1 MKNNIAVGIIATLA
15 ICLAIAGVA
24 YINPGVNAIKGEGN
38 STISVSGTGIIKT
51 EPNQAKV
58 YLGVETQ
65 SGNVTEALE
74 ENSLKMQSIIKAIK
88 KLGIPKDSIETT
100 YFNVYPVRNYN
111 YEKSGEEIAGYRVT
125 NEITVELQDLDKIGA
140 IIEEAMNAGA
150 NKVRRIEFGLTED
163 KRRELK
169 NEALKEAC
177 KDARTKADAIAS
189 GLGLRI
195 TRIATAK
202 ESGTYVAPYRAEVF
216 GSEYAMPIPT
226 SAPEAIPPPIEPK
239 EVKVSATIDI
249 AYECR

>member
-1 MKNNIAVGIIATLA
+1 MKNNIAIGIIATLV
-15 ICLAIAGVA
+15 ICLAIVCVA
-24 YINPGVNAIKGEGN
+24 YINPGVNAISGEGN

-100 YFNVYPVRNYN
+100 YFSVYPIRD
-111 YEKSGEEIAGYRVT
+111 YEKSGEDIIGYRVS

-140 IIEEAMNAGA
+140 VIEEAMNAGA

-163 KRRELK
+163 KKRELR

-189 GLGLRI
+189 GLGLKI
-195 TRIATAK
+195 TRIATAR
-202 ESGTYVAPYRAEVF
+202 ESGTYVAPYRTEVF
-216 GSEYAMPIPT
+216 GGEYAMPVPT
-226 SAPEAIPPPIEPK
+226 PAPKAIPPPIEPK
-239 EVKVSATIDI
+239 EMKVSATIDI

>member
-24 YINPGVNAIKGEGN
+24 YINPGVNAINGEGN

-100 YFNVYPVRNYN
+100 YFSVYPIRD
-111 YEKSGEEIAGYRVT
+111 YEKSGEDIIGYRAS
-125 NEITVELQDLDKIGA
+125 NEITVELHDLDKIGA
-140 IIEEAMNAGA
+140 VIEEAMNAGA

-163 KRRELK
+163 KKREVK

-177 KDARTKADAIAS
+177 KDARTKADTIAS
-189 GLGLRI
+189 GLGLKI
-195 TRIATAK
+195 TRIATAR
-202 ESGTYVAPYRAEVF
+202 ESGTYVAPYRTEVF
-216 GSEYAMPIPT
+216 GGEYAMPVPT
-226 SAPEAIPPPIEPK
+226 PAPKAISPPIELK

-249 AYECR
+249 TYECR

>member
-1 MKNNIAVGIIATLA
+1 MKNNIAIGIIATLV
-15 ICLAIAGVA
+15 ICLAIVCVA
-24 YINPGVNAIKGEGN
+24 YINPGVNAISGEGN

-65 SGNVTEALE
+65 SRDVTEALE

-88 KLGIPKDSIETT
+88 KLGISKDSIETT
-100 YFNVYPVRNYN
+100 YFSVYPIRD
-111 YEKSGEEIAGYRVT
+111 YEKSGEDIIGYRAS
-125 NEITVELQDLDKIGA
+125 NEITVELHDLDKIGA
-140 IIEEAMNAGA
+140 VIEEAMNAGA

-163 KRRELK
+163 KKREVK

-189 GLGLRI
+189 GLGLKI
-195 TRIATAK
+195 TRIATAR
-202 ESGTYVAPYRAEVF
+202 ESGTYVAPYRTEVF
-216 GSEYAMPIPT
+216 GGEYAMPVPT
-226 SAPEAIPPPIEPK
+226 PAPKAVSPPIELK

-249 AYECR
+249 TYECR

>member
-1 MKNNIAVGIIATLA
+1 MKNNIAIGIIATLV
-15 ICLAIAGVA
+15 ICLAILCVA
-24 YINPGVNAIKGEGN
+24 YINPGVNAISGEGN

-65 SGNVTEALE
+65 SRNVTEALE

-100 YFNVYPVRNYN
+100 YFSVYPIRD
-111 YEKSGEEIAGYRVT
+111 YEKSGEDIIGYRAS
-125 NEITVELQDLDKIGA
+125 NEITVELHDLDKIGA
-140 IIEEAMNAGA
+140 VIEEAMNAGA

-163 KRRELK
+163 KKREVK

-177 KDARTKADAIAS
+177 KDARTKADTIAS
-189 GLGLRI
+189 GLGLKI
-195 TRIATAK
+195 TRIATAR
-202 ESGTYVAPYRAEVF
+202 ESGTYVAPYRTEVF
-216 GSEYAMPIPT
+216 GGEYAMPVPT
-226 SAPEAIPPPIEPK
+226 PAPKAISPPIELK

-249 AYECR
+249 TYECR

>member
-1 MKNNIAVGIIATLA
+1 MKNNIAIGIIATLV
-15 ICLAIAGVA
+15 ICLAIVCVA
-24 YINPGVNAIKGEGN
+24 YINPGVNAISGEGN

-65 SGNVTEALE
+65 SRNVTEALE

-100 YFNVYPVRNYN
+100 YFSVYPIRD
-111 YEKSGEEIAGYRVT
+111 YEKSGEDIIGYRVS

-140 IIEEAMNAGA
+140 VIEEAMNAGA

-226 SAPEAIPPPIEPK
+226 TAPKAIPPPIEPK

>member
-1 MKNNIAVGIIATLA
+1 MKNNIAIGIIATLV
-15 ICLAIAGVA
+15 ICLAIVCVA
-24 YINPGVNAIKGEGN
+24 YINPGVNAISGEGN

-100 YFNVYPVRNYN
+100 YFSVYPIRD
-111 YEKSGEEIAGYRVT
+111 YEKSGEDIIGYRVS

-140 IIEEAMNAGA
+140 VIEEAMNAGA

-163 KRRELK
+163 KKRELR

-189 GLGLRI
+189 GLGLKI
-195 TRIATAK
+195 TRIATAR

-216 GSEYAMPIPT
+216 GGEYAMPVPT
-226 SAPEAIPPPIEPK
+226 PAPKAIPPPIEPK
-239 EVKVSATIDI
+239 EMKVSATIDI

>member
-24 YINPGVNAIKGEGN
+24 YINPGVNAINGEGN

-100 YFNVYPVRNYN
+100 YFSVYPIRD
-111 YEKSGEEIAGYRVT
+111 YEKSGEDIIGYRAS

-140 IIEEAMNAGA
+140 VIEEAMNAGA

-226 SAPEAIPPPIEPK
+226 TAPKAIPPPIEPK

>member
-1 MKNNIAVGIIATLA
+1 MKNNIAIGIIATLV
-15 ICLAIAGVA
+15 ICLAIVCVA
-24 YINPGVNAIKGEGN
+24 YINPGVNAISGEGN

-65 SGNVTEALE
+65 SRNVTEALE

-88 KLGIPKDSIETT
+88 KLGIQKDSIETT
-100 YFNVYPVRNYN
+100 YFSVYPIRD
-111 YEKSGEEIAGYRVT
+111 YEKSGEDIIGYRAS
-125 NEITVELQDLDKIGA
+125 NEITVELHDLDKIGA
-140 IIEEAMNAGA
+140 VIEEAMNAGA

-163 KRRELK
+163 KKREVK

-226 SAPEAIPPPIEPK
+226 SAPKAIPPPIEPK

>member
-100 YFNVYPVRNYN
+100 YFSVYPIRD
-111 YEKSGEEIAGYRVT
+111 YEKSGEDIIGYRAS

-140 IIEEAMNAGA
+140 VIEEAMNAGA

>member
-100 YFNVYPVRNYN
+100 YFSVYPIRD
-111 YEKSGEEIAGYRVT
+111 YEKSGEDIIGYRAS
-125 NEITVELQDLDKIGA
+125 NEITVELHDLDKIGA
-140 IIEEAMNAGA
+140 VIEEAMNAGA

-163 KRRELK
+163 KKREVK

-177 KDARTKADAIAS
+177 KDARTKADTIAS
-189 GLGLRI
+189 GLGLKI
-195 TRIATAK
+195 TRIATAR
-202 ESGTYVAPYRAEVF
+202 ESGTYVAPYRTEVF
-216 GSEYAMPIPT
+216 GGEYAMPVPT
-226 SAPEAIPPPIEPK
+226 PAPKAISPPIELK

-249 AYECR
+249 TYECR

>member
-100 YFNVYPVRNYN
+100 YFSVYPIRD
-111 YEKSGEEIAGYRVT
+111 YEKSGEDIIGYRAS

-140 IIEEAMNAGA
+140 VIEEAMNAGA

-189 GLGLRI
+189 GLGLKI
-195 TRIATAK
+195 TRIATAR

-216 GSEYAMPIPT
+216 GGEYAMPVPT
-226 SAPEAIPPPIEPK
+226 PAPKAIPPPIEPK

>member
-1 MKNNIAVGIIATLA
+1 MKNNIAIGIIATLV
-15 ICLAIAGVA
+15 ICLAIVCVA
-24 YINPGVNAIKGEGN
+24 YINPGVNAISGEGN

-65 SGNVTEALE
+65 SRNVTEALE

-100 YFNVYPVRNYN
+100 YFSVYPIRD
-111 YEKSGEEIAGYRVT
+111 YEKSGEDIIGYRAS
-125 NEITVELQDLDKIGA
+125 NEITVELHDLDKIGA
-140 IIEEAMNAGA
+140 VIEEAMNAGA

>member
-1 MKNNIAVGIIATLA
+1 MKNNIAIGIIATLV
-15 ICLAIAGVA
+15 ICLAIVCVA
-24 YINPGVNAIKGEGN
+24 YINPGVNAISGEGN

-65 SGNVTEALE
+65 SRDVTEALE

-88 KLGIPKDSIETT
+88 KLGISKDSIETT
-100 YFNVYPVRNYN
+100 YFSVYPIRD
-111 YEKSGEEIAGYRVT
+111 YEKSGEDIIGYRAS
-125 NEITVELQDLDKIGA
+125 NEITVELHDLDKIGA
-140 IIEEAMNAGA
+140 VIEEAMNAGA

-163 KRRELK
+163 KKREVK

-189 GLGLRI
+189 GLGLKI
-195 TRIATAK
+195 TRIATAR
-202 ESGTYVAPYRAEVF
+202 ESGTYVAPYRTEVF
-216 GSEYAMPIPT
+216 GGEYAMPVPT
-226 SAPEAIPPPIEPK
+226 PAPKAISPPIELK

-249 AYECR
+249 TYECR

>member
-1 MKNNIAVGIIATLA
+1 MKNNIAIGIIATLV
-15 ICLAIAGVA
+15 ICLAIVCVA
-24 YINPGVNAIKGEGN
+24 YINPGVNAISGEGN

-65 SGNVTEALE
+65 SRNVTEALE

-88 KLGIPKDSIETT
+88 KLGISKDSIETT
-100 YFNVYPVRNYN
+100 YFSVYPIRD
-111 YEKSGEEIAGYRVT
+111 YEKSGEDIIGYRAS
-125 NEITVELQDLDKIGA
+125 NEITIELQDLDKIGA
-140 IIEEAMNAGA
+140 VIEEAMNAGA

-226 SAPEAIPPPIEPK
+226 TAPKAIPPPIEPK

>member
-1 MKNNIAVGIIATLA
+1 MKNNIAIGIIATLV
-15 ICLAIAGVA
+15 ICLAIVCVA
-24 YINPGVNAIKGEGN
+24 YINPGVNAISGEGN

-88 KLGIPKDSIETT
+88 KLGIPKGSIETT
-100 YFNVYPVRNYN
+100 YFSVYPIRD
-111 YEKSGEEIAGYRVT
+111 YEKSGEDIIGYRAS
-125 NEITVELQDLDKIGA
+125 NEITVELHDLDKIGTV
-140 IIEEAMNAGA
+140 IEEAMNAGA

-163 KRRELK
+163 KKREVK

-189 GLGLRI
+189 GLGLKI
-195 TRIATAK
+195 TRIATAR
-202 ESGTYVAPYRAEVF
+202 ESGTYVAPYRTEVF
-216 GSEYAMPIPT
+216 GGEYAMPVPT
-226 SAPEAIPPPIEPK
+226 PAPKAISPPIELK

-249 AYECR
+249 TYECR

>member
-1 MKNNIAVGIIATLA
+1 MKNNIAIGIIATLV
-15 ICLAIAGVA
+15 ICLAIVCVA
-24 YINPGVNAIKGEGN
+24 YINPGVNAISGEGN

-65 SGNVTEALE
+65 SRNVTEALE

-88 KLGIPKDSIETT
+88 KLGISKDSIETT
-100 YFNVYPVRNYN
+100 YFSVYPIRD
-111 YEKSGEEIAGYRVT
+111 YEKSGEDIIGYRAS
-125 NEITVELQDLDKIGA
+125 NEITVELHDLDKIGA
-140 IIEEAMNAGA
+140 VIEEAMNAGA

-163 KRRELK
+163 KKREVK

-177 KDARTKADAIAS
+177 KDARTKADTIAS
-189 GLGLRI
+189 GLGLKI
-195 TRIATAK
+195 TRIATAR
-202 ESGTYVAPYRAEVF
+202 ESGTYVAPYRTEVF
-216 GSEYAMPIPT
+216 GGEYAMPVPT
-226 SAPEAIPPPIEPK
+226 PAPKAISPPIELK

>member
-100 YFNVYPVRNYN
+100 YFSVYPIRD
-111 YEKSGEEIAGYRVT
+111 YEKSGEDIIGYRVS

-140 IIEEAMNAGA
+140 VIEEAMNAGA

-163 KRRELK
+163 KKREVK

-177 KDARTKADAIAS
+177 KDARTKADTIAS
-189 GLGLRI
+189 GLGLKI
-195 TRIATAK
+195 TRIATAR
-202 ESGTYVAPYRAEVF
+202 ESGTYVAPYRTEVF
-216 GSEYAMPIPT
+216 GGEYAMPVPT
-226 SAPEAIPPPIEPK
+226 PAPKAISPPIELN

-249 AYECR
+249 TYECR

>member
-1 MKNNIAVGIIATLA
+1 MKNNIAIGIIATLV
-15 ICLAIAGVA
+15 ICLAIVCVA
-24 YINPGVNAIKGEGN
+24 YINPGVNAISGEGN

-88 KLGIPKDSIETT
+88 KLGIPKGSIETT
-100 YFNVYPVRNYN
+100 YFSVYPIRD
-111 YEKSGEEIAGYRVT
+111 YEKSGEDIIGYRAS
-125 NEITVELQDLDKIGA
+125 NEITVELHDLDKIGTV
-140 IIEEAMNAGA
+140 IEEAMNAGA

-163 KRRELK
+163 KKREVK

-189 GLGLRI
+189 GLGLKI
-195 TRIATAK
+195 TRIATAR

-216 GSEYAMPIPT
+216 GGEYAMPVPT
-226 SAPEAIPPPIEPK
+226 PAPKAISPPIELK

-249 AYECR
+249 TYECR

>member
-100 YFNVYPVRNYN
+100 YFSVYPIRD
-111 YEKSGEEIAGYRVT
+111 YEKSGEDIIGYRAS

-140 IIEEAMNAGA
+140 VIEEAMNAGA

-163 KRRELK
+163 KRLS
-169 NEALKEAC
+169 L
-177 KDARTKADAIAS
+177 IH
-189 GLGLRI
+189 I
-195 TRIATAK
+195 
-202 ESGTYVAPYRAEVF
+202 
-216 GSEYAMPIPT
+216 
-226 SAPEAIPPPIEPK
+226 
-239 EVKVSATIDI
+239 
-249 AYECR
+249 

>member
-1 MKNNIAVGIIATLA
+1 MKNNIAIGIIATLV
-15 ICLAIAGVA
+15 ICLAIVCVA
-24 YINPGVNAIKGEGN
+24 YINPGVNAISGEGN

-65 SGNVTEALE
+65 SRDVTEALE

-88 KLGIPKDSIETT
+88 KLGISKDSIETT
-100 YFNVYPVRNYN
+100 YFSVYPIRD
-111 YEKSGEEIAGYRVT
+111 YEKSGEDIIGYRAS
-125 NEITVELQDLDKIGA
+125 NEITVELHDLDKIGA
-140 IIEEAMNAGA
+140 VIEEAMNAGA

-163 KRRELK
+163 KKREVK

-189 GLGLRI
+189 GLGLKI
-195 TRIATAK
+195 TRIATAR

-216 GSEYAMPIPT
+216 GGEYAMPVPT
-226 SAPEAIPPPIEPK
+226 PAPKAISPPIELK

-249 AYECR
+249 TYECR

>member
-1 MKNNIAVGIIATLA
+1 MKNNIAIGIIATLV
-15 ICLAIAGVA
+15 ICLAIVCVA
-24 YINPGVNAIKGEGN
+24 YINPGVNATSGEGN

-88 KLGIPKDSIETT
+88 KLGIPKGSIETT
-100 YFNVYPVRNYN
+100 YFSVYPIRD
-111 YEKSGEEIAGYRVT
+111 YEKSGEDIIGYRAS
-125 NEITVELQDLDKIGA
+125 NEITVELHDLDKIGTV
-140 IIEEAMNAGA
+140 IEEAMNAGA

-163 KRRELK
+163 KKREVK

-189 GLGLRI
+189 GLGLKI
-195 TRIATAK
+195 TRIATAR

-216 GSEYAMPIPT
+216 GGEYAMPVPT
-226 SAPEAIPPPIEPK
+226 PAPKAISPPIELK

-249 AYECR
+249 TYECR

>member
-1 MKNNIAVGIIATLA
+1 MKNNIAIGIIATLV
-15 ICLAIAGVA
+15 ICLAIVCVA
-24 YINPGVNAIKGEGN
+24 YINPGVNAISGEGN

-65 SGNVTEALE
+65 SRNVTEALE

-100 YFNVYPVRNYN
+100 YFSVYPIRD
-111 YEKSGEEIAGYRVT
+111 YEKSGEDIIGYRAS
-125 NEITVELQDLDKIGA
+125 NEITVELHDLDKIGA
-140 IIEEAMNAGA
+140 VIEEAMNAGA

-163 KRRELK
+163 KKREVK

-177 KDARTKADAIAS
+177 KDARTKADTIAS
-189 GLGLRI
+189 GLGLKI
-195 TRIATAK
+195 TRIATAR
-202 ESGTYVAPYRAEVF
+202 ESGTYVAPYRTEVF
-216 GSEYAMPIPT
+216 GGEYAMPVPT
-226 SAPEAIPPPIEPK
+226 PAPKAISPPIELK

-249 AYECR
+249 TYECR

>member
-1 MKNNIAVGIIATLA
+1 MKNNIAIGIIATLV
-15 ICLAIAGVA
+15 ICLAIVCVA
-24 YINPGVNAIKGEGN
+24 YINPGVNAISGEGN

-100 YFNVYPVRNYN
+100 YFSVYPIRD
-111 YEKSGEEIAGYRVT
+111 YEKSGEDIIGYRAS
-125 NEITVELQDLDKIGA
+125 NEITVELHDLDKIGTV
-140 IIEEAMNAGA
+140 IEEAMNAGA

-163 KRRELK
+163 KKREVK

-189 GLGLRI
+189 GLGLKI
-195 TRIATAK
+195 TRIATAR

-216 GSEYAMPIPT
+216 GGEYAMPVPT
-226 SAPEAIPPPIEPK
+226 PAPKAISPPIELK

-249 AYECR
+249 TYECR

>member
-100 YFNVYPVRNYN
+100 YFSVYPIRD
-111 YEKSGEEIAGYRVT
+111 YEKSGEDIIGYRAS

-140 IIEEAMNAGA
+140 VIEEAMNAGA

-216 GSEYAMPIPT
+216 SSEYAMPIPT
-226 SAPEAIPPPIEPK
+226 TAPKAIPPPIEPK